1 MWKHEA
7 SGSSLLRFLRSAR
20 TSLPSRNSKEPVML
34 QEGDP
39 GFRGSLEHLGQSTG
53 DLRQAALGPGEAGG
67 WTTCPDVS
75 PCPLHPHSRS
85 RSQLLL
91 LPVGGLS
98 PLASLHSQGDP
109 GLLAPLPYV
118 PRPLL
123 SSICLSSESKSV
135 LLVSE
140 PLV

>member
-7 SGSSLLRFLRSAR
+7 SGSSLLQSLRSAR

-67 WTTCPDVS
+67 WTTCPDVTPVHCIPTAGAGVS
-75 PCPLHPHSRS
+75 CCC
-85 RSQLLL
+85 SQLE
-91 LPVGGLS
+91 
-98 PLASLHSQGDP
+98 A
-109 GLLAPLPYV
+109 
-118 PRPLL
+118 
-123 SSICLSSESKSV
+123 
-135 LLVSE
+135 
-140 PLV
+140 